1 MQSPRSLKWYEYN
14 WRRPFSLDD
23 VIALLTHLAAFTPR
37 GYLVFEARGANN
49 RVRYLIGFDAKYS
62 GKMIELFKG
71 HGEIELTEVPA
82 ASRRRISLA
91 KHLKVSKPVL
101 SLNTGRAEAVIRA
114 GLAALS
120 AVRTGEEVVV
130 QVVLGSGHAPRELPR
145 NLADPHES
153 WLDIVLFG
161 VRPATAESRA
171 SAKEKHGQH
180 MFEVLLRVGASGRG
194 AEGRIDNVVSALRT
208 LNSAGANI
216 RAVPE
221 NPEAVN
227 RPALPGRFY
236 LRLSV
241 SEIAC
246 LMLLPIGEEELPGS
260 PGLHPKLLLPPK
272 WYKSPD
278 NHKQDRSYA
287 MSLNAMLPKK
297 LSISP
302 SDSLEHTILLGP
314 TGSGKSTAMEHLI
327 LSDIREGRSVLVLDP
342 KADLV
347 TDILERIPDY
357 RINDVVVIDP
367 SDSNPVGFNPLNLP
381 GDPVLNAD
389 AVLAVLREIFSDS
402 WGVRTQQILSAA
414 LLTLVQTPGATLL
427 WLPALLT
434 DETFR
439 HKITSR
445 VKDRI
450 GLIPFWQQYEAMK
463 ESERSANIAPV
474 LNKMQQ
480 FIFRPGLRAVLG
492 QAKPKVDLTELFTK
506 RKIILVPLNRG
517 MVGSENARLL
527 GSLIVGMT
535 WTLALSRARIPAEQ
549 RHLVSVYIDELQDY
563 LTLPTD
569 LSDAL
574 AQARGLGVGI
584 TMAHQYRG
592 QLPPEIK
599 AGIDANARNK
609 IIFGLNGTDAKE
621 VAHFAPELTP
631 EDFILLPRYQVYTS
645 IMSNRKNTGWISGST
660 LPPTKPVRMA
670 AELKALSQK
679 RYGRPASEV
688 EDEFLKL
695 FEESESV
702 QSPPESDPKRET
714 GPKSTIGK
722 EKYQ

>member
-1 MQSPRSLKWYEYN
+1 MQLPLGFKWYEYT
-14 WRRPFSLDD
+14 WHRPFSLDD
-23 VIALLTHLAAFTPR
+23 VIGLLTHLAEFTPR
-37 GYLVFEARGANN
+37 GYLVFEARGYAGQ
-49 RVRYLIGFDAKYS
+49 VRYLVGFDPIYS

-71 HGEIELTEVPA
+71 HGEIELNEVPA

-153 WLDIVLFG
+153 WLDIVLYG

-180 MFEVLLRVGASGRG
+180 MFEVLLRVGASGKG

-221 NPEAVN
+221 KPEAVN
-227 RPALPGRFY
+227 SPVLPGRFF

-246 LMLLPIGEEELPGS
+246 MMMLPVGEDDLPGS
-260 PGLHPKLLLPPK
+260 PGLHPKLLLPPR
-272 WYKSPD
+272 WYKPPESA
-278 NHKQDRSYA
+278 KEDRSYA
-287 MSLNAMLPKK
+287 KSLNASVPKNI
-297 LSISP
+297 SISP
-302 SDSLEHTILLGP
+302 GDSLEHTILLGP

-367 SDSNPVGFNPLNLP
+367 SDSNPVGFNPLGLP
-381 GDPVLNAD
+381 GDPTLNAD

-414 LLTLVQTPGATLL
+414 LLTLVETPGASLL

-434 DETFR
+434 DEAFR
-439 HKITSR
+439 KRVVSS

-450 GLIPFWQQYEAMK
+450 GLIPFWKQYDALK

-492 QAKPKVDLTELFTK
+492 QAKPKFDLTELFTK
-506 RKIILVPLNRG
+506 RKIVLVPLNRG
-517 MVGSENARLL
+517 LVGSENARLL

-563 LTLPTD
+563 LALPTD
-569 LSDAL
+569 LADAL

-592 QLPPEIK
+592 QLPPEIR

-631 EDFILLPRYQVYTS
+631 DDFMLLPRYQIYTS
-645 IMSNRKNTGWISGST
+645 IMSNRKNTGWMQGIT
-660 LPPTKPVRMA
+660 LPPTKPIRMA

-679 RYGRPASEV
+679 RYGRPTVEV
-688 EDEFLKL
+688 EDAFLKL
-695 FEESESV
+695 FDE
-702 QSPPESDPKRET
+702 PENSAQAENPANDNND
-714 GPKSTIGK
+714 SQASIGRK
-722 EKYQ
+722 ERS

>member
-82 ASRRRISLA
+82 ASRRQISLA

-287 MSLNAMLPKK
+287 MSLNTMLPKK

>member
-1 MQSPRSLKWYEYN
+1 MRTSINLKWYEYT
-14 WRRPFSLDD
+14 WHRPFSLDD
-23 VIALLTHLAAFTPR
+23 VIGLLTHLAEFTPR
-37 GYLVFEARGANN
+37 GYLVFEARGYAGQ
-49 RVRYLIGFDAKYS
+49 VRYLVGFDPIYS

-71 HGEIELTEVPA
+71 HGEIELNEVPA

-130 QVVLGSGHAPRELPR
+130 QVILGSGHAPRELPR

-153 WLDIVLFG
+153 WLDIVLYG

-171 SAKEKHGQH
+171 SSKEKHSQH
-180 MFEVLLRVGASGRG
+180 MFEVLLRVGASGKG

-216 RAVPE
+216 HAVPE

-227 RPALPGRFY
+227 RPALPGRFF

-246 LMLLPIGEEELPGS
+246 MMMLPIGEDELPGN
-260 PGLHPKLLLPPK
+260 PGLHPKLLLPPR
-272 WYKSPD
+272 WYKSPE
-278 NHKQDRSYA
+278 NPKEDRSYA
-287 MSLNAMLPKK
+287 KSLNASIPKK
-297 LSISP
+297 ISISP

-367 SDSNPVGFNPLNLP
+367 SNSNPVGFNPLSLP

-414 LLTLVQTPGATLL
+414 LLTLVQTPGASLL

-434 DETFR
+434 EEAFR
-439 HKITSR
+439 HKVVSG

-450 GLIPFWQQYEAMK
+450 GLIPFWKQYDAMK
-463 ESERSANIAPV
+463 ESERNANIAPV

-492 QAKPKVDLTELFTK
+492 QAKPKFDLTELFTK
-506 RKIILVPLNRG
+506 RKIVLVPLNRG
-517 MVGSENARLL
+517 LVGSENARLL
-527 GSLIVGMT
+527 GSLIIGMT
-535 WTLALSRARIPAEQ
+535 WTLALSRVGIPAVQ
-549 RHLVSVYIDELQDY
+549 RHLISVYIDELQDY
-563 LTLPTD
+563 LALPTD
-569 LSDAL
+569 LADAL

-592 QLPPEIK
+592 QLPPEIR

-621 VAHFAPELTP
+621 VAHMAPELVP
-631 EDFILLPRYQVYTS
+631 EDFMLLPRYQVYTS
-645 IMSNRKNTGWISGST
+645 IMSNRKNTGWMMGTT
-660 LPPTKPVRMA
+660 LPPTQPIRMA
-670 AELKALSQK
+670 AELKAMSQK

-688 EDEFLKL
+688 EDDFLKL
-695 FEESESV
+695 FNDADAV
-702 QSPPESDPKRET
+702 NDKPNQPNLGRE
-714 GPKSTIGK
+714 PSK
-722 EKYQ
+722 

>member
-82 ASRRRISLA
+82 ASRRQISLA

-450 GLIPFWQQYEAMK
+450 GLIPF
-463 ESERSANIAPV
+463 
-474 LNKMQQ
+474 
-480 FIFRPGLRAVLG
+480 
-492 QAKPKVDLTELFTK
+492 
-506 RKIILVPLNRG
+506 
-517 MVGSENARLL
+517 
-527 GSLIVGMT
+527 
-535 WTLALSRARIPAEQ
+535 
-549 RHLVSVYIDELQDY
+549 
-563 LTLPTD
+563 
-569 LSDAL
+569 
-574 AQARGLGVGI
+574 
-584 TMAHQYRG
+584 
-592 QLPPEIK
+592 
-599 AGIDANARNK
+599 
-609 IIFGLNGTDAKE
+609 
-621 VAHFAPELTP
+621 
-631 EDFILLPRYQVYTS
+631 
-645 IMSNRKNTGWISGST
+645 
-660 LPPTKPVRMA
+660 
-670 AELKALSQK
+670 
-679 RYGRPASEV
+679 
-688 EDEFLKL
+688 
-695 FEESESV
+695 
-702 QSPPESDPKRET
+702 
-714 GPKSTIGK
+714 
-722 EKYQ
+722 

>member
-1 MQSPRSLKWYEYN
+1 MQTPSNLKWYEYV
-14 WRRPFSLDD
+14 WHRPFSLDD
-23 VIALLTHLAAFTPR
+23 VIGLLTHLAAFTPR

-71 HGEIELTEVPA
+71 HGEIELNEVPA

-91 KHLKVSKPVL
+91 KHLKVSKPSL
-101 SLNTGRAEAVIRA
+101 SLNTGRAEAIIRA
-114 GLAALS
+114 GLASLS

-130 QVVLGSGHAPRELPR
+130 QVILGSGHAPRELPK
-145 NLADPHES
+145 NMADPHES
-153 WLDIVLFG
+153 WLDIVLYG
-161 VRPATAESRA
+161 VRPASLESRA

-180 MFEVLLRVGASGRG
+180 MFEVLMRVGASGKG

-216 RAVPE
+216 HAVPE

-227 RPALPGRFY
+227 RPALPSRFF

-246 LMLLPIGEEELPGS
+246 IMMLPVGEDDLPGT
-260 PGLHPKLLLPPK
+260 PGLHPKLLLPPR
-272 WYKSPD
+272 WYKSPESA
-278 NHKQDRSYA
+278 KEDRSYA
-287 MSLNAMLPKK
+287 KSMNASVPKK
-297 LSISP
+297 ISISP

-367 SDSNPVGFNPLNLP
+367 SDSNPVGFNPLSLP

-414 LLTLVQTPGATLL
+414 LLTLVQTKGATLL
-427 WLPALLT
+427 WLPSLLT
-434 DETFR
+434 DEAFR
-439 HKITSR
+439 KRIVSG

-450 GLIPFWQQYEAMK
+450 GLIPFWRQYEAMK

-563 LTLPTD
+563 LALPTD
-569 LSDAL
+569 LADAL

-592 QLPPEIK
+592 QLPPEIR

-621 VAHFAPELTP
+621 VAHFAPELSP
-631 EDFILLPRYQVYTS
+631 EDFMLLPRYQIYTS
-645 IMSNRKNTGWISGST
+645 IMSNRKNTGWMQGMT

-679 RYGRPASEV
+679 RYGRPAVEV
-688 EDEFLKL
+688 ENEFLKL
-695 FEESESV
+695 FEEAAATAE
-702 QSPPESDPKRET
+702 QPENNSAGT
-714 GPKSTIGK
+714 QA
-722 EKYQ
+722 KYGRYE

>member
-82 ASRRRISLA
+82 ASRRQISLA

-695 FEESESV
+695 SEEPESEQPS
-702 QSPPESDPKRET
+702 PESDQKCET

>member
-82 ASRRRISLA
+82 ASRRQISLA

-660 LPPTKPVRMA
+660 LPPEKPVRMA

-695 FEESESV
+695 FEESESG